1 MKFIRLSLC
10 ILFVFISSASW
21 AGRILPNDIYVMT
34 LKDAFGKQVVLG
46 TPKNAWL
53 RTVTLGVVNGN
64 KKYELS
70 NGVRI
75 RDDHN
80 LFVTYNKLPKF
91 RNRAIGVRV
100 DRSNR
105 IEEIWVLTAE
115 ERDRLLRSNHD

>member
-1 MKFIRLSLC
+1 MVANSD
-10 ILFVFISSASW
+10 S
-21 AGRILPNDIYVMT
+21 
-34 LKDAFGKQVVLG
+34 
-46 TPKNAWL
+46 
-53 RTVTLGVVNGN
+53 
-64 KKYELS
+64 
-70 NGVRI
+70 
-75 RDDHN
+75 DDHN